1 MITTAKVN
9 CAFTC
14 HTEGRFP
21 LPDDCGQ
28 FVDCF
33 VGPDGKMISRERDC
47 VGYPYSPDKKRCVG
61 HHEMP
66 NCQPKAFDNT
76 KSPHVPGLDFH
87 CVDPDVKGAC
97 EHCYV
102 GINCIDGNAHVKFCT
117 NFDESCTDDVVFA
130 GHCIPNEHD
139 SIVMEDCIPLGMKR
153 YIDYF
158 NVTYYH
164 ICDQNAQFR
173 ETYTCPAG
181 EYFNEGTNK
190 CEEETPPPDCTSESN
205 GPVVNPDNCQHY
217 YNCLPDGTL
226 LTGNCKTGEYF
237 EEANKMCKP
246 SCEIKA
252 DLELGTT
259 FEACPNPD
267 GGTYYDRNPEDCAIY
282 YLCIGTTDI
291 EQRCPDGTY
300 FDIDQK
306 VCVSGPLPDECQP
319 QYDYTQCPGYD
330 SVPDTCPTTPEPTAP
345 PSSG

>member
-1 MITTAKVN
+1 
-9 CAFTC
+9 
-14 HTEGRFP
+14 
-21 LPDDCGQ
+21 
-28 FVDCF
+28 
-33 VGPDGKMISRERDC
+33 MISRERDC

-102 GINCIDGNAHVKFCT
+102 GINCIEGKAYVNLCT
-117 NFDESCTDDVVFA
+117 NFDDSCTDDVFV
-130 GHCIPNEHD
+130 GYCIPKAQAQAIEA
-139 SIVMEDCIPLGMKR
+139 CKPLGINI

-181 EYFNEGTNK
+181 KYFNEDTNK

-205 GPVVNPDNCQHY
+205 GPVINPDNCQHY

-226 LTGNCKTGEYF
+226 LTGNCDTGDYF
-237 EEANKMCKP
+237 YQEDTQTCKL

-252 DLELGTT
+252 KLEGGTT
-259 FEACPNPD
+259 FDACTDPNV
-267 GGTYYDRNPEDCAIY
+267 GNYDSNPEECTIY
-282 YLCIGTTDI
+282 YLCIGGDAI
-291 EQRCPDGTY
+291 ERTCPDGTY
-300 FDIDQK
+300 FDPL
-306 VCVSGPLPDECQP
+306 VNNCVSGPLPDECQP
-319 QYDYTQCPGYD
+319 QYDYTQCPGYN
-330 SVPDTCPTTPEPTAP
+330 SVVPC
-345 PSSG
+345 